1 MRSFTDFFKSSQP
14 PRDKF
19 LSRLFGLFS
28 ERVVRSWC
36 AHSEAPYEDLGRP
49 TVYEVGQPSGHT
61 LDFTLRARG
70 SDQQYIAELKCE
82 LEYDNYKYL
91 QLTGSDQLRHHT
103 SQAFAKFLRVSR
115 DPSALTI
122 RRGGQPCS
130 VDGAILIWGAIT
142 PHGRSAVIE
151 QYGFADVLSVEAM
164 VADLQRWAP
173 EAWSELIQSH
183 RRWTTELFDVLAGP
197 VTPIVASTA
206 VEEEARR

>member
-1 MRSFTDFFKSSQP
+1 MSSFADFFKSSHP

-36 AHSEAPYEDLGRP
+36 AHIQAPYEDLGRP

-70 SDQQYIAELKCE
+70 TGQQYIAELKCE

-91 QLTGSDQLRHHT
+91 LLTGSDQLRHHT
-103 SQAFAKFLRVSR
+103 SHAFAKFLRVAR
-115 DPSALTI
+115 DPAALPI
-122 RRGGQPCS
+122 HLGGQPCS
-130 VDGAILIWGAIT
+130 MDGAILIWGAIT
-142 PHGRSAVIE
+142 PQGRSAVID
-151 QYGFADVLSVEAM
+151 QYGCADVLSVEAM

-173 EAWSELIQSH
+173 EAWSELIQGH
-183 RRWTTELFDVLAGP
+183 RRWTTELFEFLAGP
-197 VTPIVASTA
+197 ITPIAASRA